1 MNTKSQI
8 SSWQLFSLLLLS
20 RLLTTITF
28 MPVLNLNIGNTDYI
42 VSTVF
47 GGVLS
52 ILFFIPSF
60 IYIKKNRGITQISDG
75 VSKKLTRLIAIIYA
89 LFFLMYIFSTLTR
102 INLFVS
108 AVVFPQRSTELF
120 MVLSIAAACYA
131 ASHGL
136 EALGRVGSVTM
147 LFFILSFIV
156 ILFSLRERFDINNLS
171 PALYDGIKPLGVL
184 IWGTIMSTV
193 EPAALMIVLPKVS
206 GKLMKSFVI
215 WIICFISIASL
226 IFLFLMS
233 TLGEAALLE
242 LFPFHSMAVLSQ
254 FGVFERMDAL
264 LIGTWI
270 MSAFV
275 KSSFLILIIA
285 DLLSENIKK
294 LKRGTVIIS
303 MFLIISAVILAQSK
317 SIMYFKANLS
327 LILNSILFLLFVVVI
342 PAALLIIDKLRN
354 RGAKE

>member
-8 SSWQLFSLLLLS
+8 SSWQLFSLLLVS

-42 VSTVF
+42 VSTAL

-52 ILFFIPSF
+52 ILFFIPAF
-60 IYIKKNRGITQISDG
+60 IYIKKNRGITEITDSI
-75 VSKKLTRLIAIIYA
+75 SKKVTKAIAVIYA

-108 AVVFPQRSTELF
+108 AVVFPQRSTAVF

-136 EALGRVGSVTM
+136 EALGRTGSVTL

-156 ILFSLRERFDINNLS
+156 ILFSLRERFDFNNLS

-193 EPAALMIVLPKVS
+193 EPAALMIILPKVS
-206 GKLMKSFVI
+206 GRLMKSFVV
-215 WIICFISIASL
+215 WIICFISVASL

-233 TLGEAALLE
+233 TLGEAALLQ

-285 DLLSENIKK
+285 DLLSESIKK
-294 LKRGTVIIS
+294 VKRSTLIVF
-303 MFLIISAVILAQSK
+303 MFLIISAVILIESK
-317 SIMYFKANLS
+317 SLMLFKANLS
-327 LILNSILFLLFVVVI
+327 LILNSVLFLLFVVAI
-342 PAALLIIDKLRN
+342 PAALLIIDRFRN
-354 RGAKE
+354 RGEKE